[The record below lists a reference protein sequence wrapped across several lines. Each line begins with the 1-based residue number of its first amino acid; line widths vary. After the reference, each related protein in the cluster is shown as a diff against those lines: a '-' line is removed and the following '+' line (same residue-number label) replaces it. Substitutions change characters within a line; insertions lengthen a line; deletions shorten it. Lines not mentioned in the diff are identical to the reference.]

1 MSVALLPIQSKRLEE
16 ERRAQEER
24 KANSPSTN
32 IGTLGEN
39 IVQAVKENL
48 AKNFRM
54 KNGLATTNTYPL
66 RVLTG
71 CEGDKAIKLI
81 AASAGPVPAG
91 PTITFDEEAVFIE
104 KANSLGVAMMCL
116 TFKLSLSFGYR
127 SRDDACACMPPP
139 RRPK

>member
-1 MSVALLPIQSKRLEE
+1 
-16 ERRAQEER
+16 
-24 KANSPSTN
+24 
-32 IGTLGEN
+32 
-39 IVQAVKENL
+39 
-48 AKNFRM
+48 M

-71 CEGDKAIKLI
+71 YEGDKAIKLI

-104 KANSLGVAMMCL
+104 KANSLGAAMMCL
-116 TFKLSLSFGYR
+116 TFKLSLSFVEPVVAMRGAVTILWPDEFVIGLRWGYR
-127 SRDDACACMPPP
+127 SRDDACAYMPSP